1 MTSSS
6 NNKDF
11 SWMALDDFGPIRY
24 FKYKHQAET
33 FKAATGCCIK
43 PTGNPE
49 PVTLSGIRKNTHE
62 YDSALQDCGPC
73 LF

>member
-1 MTSSS
+1 MS
-6 NNKDF
+6 NKDF

-24 FKYKHQAET
+24 FKYKHQAED
-33 FKAATGCCIK
+33 FKAATGCCIE

-49 PVTLSGIRKNTHE
+49 PVTLSE

-73 LF
+73 LL

>member
-1 MTSSS
+1 MLNSS
-6 NNKDF
+6 NKDF

-24 FKYKHQAET
+24 FRYQHQAET

-49 PVTLSGIRKNTHE
+49 PVQLSE
-62 YDSALQDCGPC
+62 YDSALKDSGPC